1 MKTVGAYEAKTHLPA
16 LLEEVAQGA
25 TIMITKHGKPVAML
39 TPVGGSVVRMTPG
52 EIMKGFSAL
61 RAKYR
66 TGGIP
71 IKELM
76 DEGRRI

>member
-39 TPVGGSVVRMTPG
+39 TPVGAEPRMSK
-52 EIMKGFSAL
+52 EEVMRGFAEL
-61 RAKYR
+61 RAKYS

-71 IKELM
+71 IKDFIE
-76 DEGRRI
+76 EGRKY

>member
-39 TPVGGSVVRMTPG
+39 TPVGSVARMTKEEALAG
-52 EIMKGFSAL
+52 LKEL
-61 RAKYR
+61 RAKYSM
-66 TGGIP
+66 GGISV
-71 IKELM
+71 KELI
-76 DEGRRI
+76 DEGRKY

>member
-39 TPVGGSVVRMTPG
+39 TPVGAEKRMTKEEALAG
-52 EIMKGFSAL
+52 LKEL
-61 RAKYR
+61 RAKYSL
-66 TGGIP
+66 GGISA
-71 IKELM
+71 KELI
-76 DEGRRI
+76 DEGRKH

>member
-25 TIMITKHGKPVAML
+25 TIMITKHGRPVAML
-39 TPVGGSVVRMTPG
+39 TPIGAESRMTPG
-52 EIMKGFSAL
+52 EIMKGFAEL
-61 RAKYR
+61 RAKYS

-71 IKELM
+71 IKELI
-76 DEGRRI
+76 DEGRKY